1 MNTRYLALRQVV
13 SCYLAVSDVVCDHM
27 AEWLDSTPVQFA
39 ACADRMDPALG
50 TLYEEAA
57 DADVHDEAA

>member
-1 MNTRYLALRQVV
+1 M
-13 SCYLAVSDVVCDHM
+13 SCYLAVSDVVCNHM
-27 AEWLDSTPVQFA
+27 AEWLDSTPVQLA